1 VKGFGGEMNSLWRML
16 GVSNQLL
23 EPMRWLASIVLVLSC
38 AIVIDAMRKW
48 ISILSTPGAGAAASV
63 ATETA

>member
-1 VKGFGGEMNSLWRML
+1 MNLLWRML

-38 AIVIDAMRKW
+38 VIVVDVMRKW
-48 ISILSTPGAGAAASV
+48 ISILSTPAAGAAASV

>member
-1 VKGFGGEMNSLWRML
+1 MNLLWRML

-38 AIVIDAMRKW
+38 VIVVDVMRK
-48 ISILSTPGAGAAASV
+48 
-63 ATETA
+63 